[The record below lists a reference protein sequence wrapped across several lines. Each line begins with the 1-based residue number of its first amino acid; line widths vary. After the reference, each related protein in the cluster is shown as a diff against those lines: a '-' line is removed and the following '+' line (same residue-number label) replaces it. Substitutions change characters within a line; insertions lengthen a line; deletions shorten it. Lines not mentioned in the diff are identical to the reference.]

1 VTLERREASMGTT
14 RFILAGAA
22 IITMLAST
30 AFADDMTGMVTRI
43 DRLNGTISIQQTQ
56 KGTVGGSAGG
66 AGALQEYKAKDAAML
81 DTVHAGDRV
90 SYSATDTNGT
100 GTLTKLQKQ

>member
-1 VTLERREASMGTT
+1 MGTT
-14 RFILAGAA
+14 RFIFAGVAALSLLATSA
-22 IITMLAST
+22 L
-30 AFADDMTGMVTRI
+30 ADDMTGTVMRI

-66 AGALQEYKAKDAAML
+66 AGALQEYKTKDAGML
-81 DTVHAGDRV
+81 EAVHAGDRV
-90 SYSATDTNGT
+90 NYSATETNGT

>member
-1 VTLERREASMGTT
+1 MGTT
-14 RFILAGAA
+14 KYIWAGAA
-22 IITMLAST
+22 ALSLLATS
-30 AFADDMTGMVTRI
+30 ALADDMTGMVMRI

-56 KGTVGGSAGG
+56 KGTVGASTGS

-81 DTVHAGDRV
+81 DAVHAGDRV
-90 SYSATDTNGT
+90 NYSATDNNGT

>member
-1 VTLERREASMGTT
+1 MGTT
-14 RFILAGAA
+14 KFILAGAA
-22 IITMLAST
+22 VISMLASS

-43 DRLNGTISIQQTQ
+43 DRLNNTISIQETQ

-66 AGALQEYKAKDAAML
+66 AGTLQQFKAKDAAML
-81 DTVHAGDRV
+81 DAVHAGDRV
-90 SYSATDTNGT
+90 TYSATDSNGT

>member
-1 VTLERREASMGTT
+1 MGTA
-14 RFILAGAA
+14 RFILAGVAVA
-22 IITMLAST
+22 TTFATGAL
-30 AFADDMTGMVTRI
+30 ADDMTGMVTQI
-43 DRLNGTISIQQTQ
+43 NRLNNTISIQQIQ

-81 DTVHAGDRV
+81 DAVHAGDRV

-100 GTLTKLQKQ
+100 GTITKLQKQ

>member
-1 VTLERREASMGTT
+1 MGT
-14 RFILAGAA
+14 RQFIFAGAA
-22 IITMLAST
+22 MIGMMATS

-43 DRLNGTISIQQTQ
+43 DRLNNTISIQQMQ

-81 DTVHAGDRV
+81 ESVHAGDRV

>member
-1 VTLERREASMGTT
+1 MGTAKL
-14 RFILAGAA
+14 ILASAA
-22 IITMLAST
+22 AITMLAPS

-43 DRLNGTISIQQTQ
+43 DRLNNTISIRQTQ

-66 AGALQEYKAKDAAML
+66 AGALQQYKAKDAAML
-81 DTVHAGDRV
+81 DAVHAGDRV
-90 SYSATDTNGT
+90 TYAATDTDGS